1 MGPRKKPWFTH
12 FAYRQQFALS
22 TKKPMPWPN
31 KERWSRRRGDFLR
44 LKKRFKSS
52 PFGPLSSS
60 GLLHFHITST
70 FLSNF
75 SLIFLTILRN
85 SSQFFPICFLSFF
98 FSTNLHI
105 SFLLFFFCF
114 TFLHFFYIF
123 SSLSCSL
130 DSFSSFPPFFIFFI
144 PLLPPFFFFFL
155 LLTKSFLVFL
165 LFLFLPTFP
174 LSGLLTVSKPPK
186 PNH

>member
-1 MGPRKKPWFTH
+1 
-12 FAYRQQFALS
+12 
-22 TKKPMPWPN
+22 MPWPN

-98 FSTNLHI
+98 F
-105 SFLLFFFCF
+105 FYKPP
-114 TFLHFFYIF
+114 HF
-123 SSLSCSL
+123 
-130 DSFSSFPPFFIFFI
+130 FSSFLFLFYISTFLLHFLISLLFLGFFLFVSSILHFLYSSSSSI
-144 PLLPPFFFFFL
+144 FL
-155 LLTKSFLVFL
+155 LLPAFDKIFPCFPS
-165 LFLFLPTFP
+165 LPLPSNFSTFWA
-174 LSGLLTVSKPPK
+174 LNGAFCVTQSKPPK

>member
-1 MGPRKKPWFTH
+1 
-12 FAYRQQFALS
+12 
-22 TKKPMPWPN
+22 MPWPN
-31 KERWSRRRGDFLR
+31 KEKWSRRRGDFLR

-85 SSQFFPICFLSFF
+85 SSQFFLICFLSFF
-98 FSTNLHI
+98 FLQTST
-105 SFLLFFFCF
+105 FLFFFSF
-114 TFLHFFYIF
+114 FVLHFYISSTF
-123 SSLSCSL
+123 SHLSLL
-130 DSFSSFPPFFIFFI
+130 FLEFFLFVSSILHFLYSSSSSI
-144 PLLPPFFFFFL
+144 FL
-155 LLTKSFLVFL
+155 LLPSFDKIFPC
-165 LFLFLPTFP
+165 FPSLPLPSNFSTFWA
-174 LSGLLTVSKPPK
+174 LNGAFCVTQSKPPK

>member
-1 MGPRKKPWFTH
+1 
-12 FAYRQQFALS
+12 
-22 TKKPMPWPN
+22 MPWPN
-31 KERWSRRRGDFLR
+31 KEKWSRRRGDFLR

-85 SSQFFPICFLSFF
+85 SSQFFLICFLSFF
-98 FSTNLHI
+98 FFYKPPHFFS
-105 SFLLFFFCF
+105 SFLFLFYIS
-114 TFLHFFYIF
+114 TFLLHFLI
-123 SSLSCSL
+123 SLSCSL
-130 DSFSSFPPFFIFFI
+130 NSFSSFPPFFIFFI
-144 PLLPPFFFFFL
+144 LLLPPFFFFFL

-174 LSGLLTVSKPPK
+174 LSGLLTVLFVSPK
-186 PNH
+186 ASRQNRTTKTDGPLHWTRGFPGKWGL

>member
-98 FSTNLHI
+98 FLQTST
-105 SFLLFFFCF
+105 FLFFFSF
-114 TFLHFFYIF
+114 FVLHFYISSTFSHLSLVPWILSLRFLHSSFSLFLFFLHF
-123 SSLSCSL
+123 SSSSC
-130 DSFSSFPPFFIFFI
+130 F
-144 PLLPPFFFFFL
+144 
-155 LLTKSFLVFL
+155 
-165 LFLFLPTFP
+165 
-174 LSGLLTVSKPPK
+174 
-186 PNH
+186 